1 MREGVGLRSVHRLG
15 DQKLEGTVEA
25 VRREFSEVLE
35 RMKGEDGA
43 VKYANAQ
50 KLQRGFAKL
59 WAPGGENWQEVNKIT
74 DVLG

>member
-1 MREGVGLRSVHRLG
+1 M
-15 DQKLEGTVEA
+15 
-25 VRREFSEVLE
+25 EVLE